1 MDTFDNIN
9 ITLFVIY
16 NILRDALLIDYH
28 TFIHY
33 KKSKIKINILHTQD
47 CYEQSTLRNYL
58 YHALYN
64 NNLYHKF
71 KTRNVETPC
80 RLQ

>member
-1 MDTFDNIN
+1 MDIFDNIN

-16 NILRDALLIDYH
+16 NNNNVIRYKKCRIKVNILRI
-28 TFIHY
+28 
-33 KKSKIKINILHTQD
+33 QE

-58 YHALYN
+58 YHVLYN
-64 NNLYHKF
+64 NNSYHKF